1 MACRG
6 TCRVGEKGRRGL
18 QGQTESAWQPV
29 EGTFMKTRSR
39 LLLGHITS
47 KYFLSVFN
55 VPAAVPGSTEG
66 TAVAGMGL
74 ILVKGRQRIMEERNN
89 GTT

>member
-6 TCRVGEKGRRGL
+6 TCRAGEKGRMAV
-18 QGQTESAWQPV
+18 QGQMESAWHPM
-29 EGTFMKTRSR
+29 ERTFMKTRTR

-47 KYFLSVFN
+47 KYFLSVSN

-66 TAVAGMGL
+66 TAVAGM
-74 ILVKGRQRIMEERNN
+74 
-89 GTT
+89 